1 MSLPEDS
8 KSSET
13 RINFQTESLIHFEVQ
28 GRLGNQLFCLSDAF
42 SLSQYFNRK
51 VVLDVSSVLQEYGK
65 PEWLEYALEW
75 EWAQVSTSPVV
86 HLEIGEL
93 NKVNVGVANPKDF
106 PPNSHFYGFNP
117 SIRSLEES
125 GLFQRG
131 VFPFNKSKL
140 TNLKRSQLALCVRRG
155 DYHQNPHLGT
165 LSGKYYK
172 KAMAEISESLN
183 NQEIV
188 VFCDSREET
197 ERFLNAN
204 NIPFSK
210 FDDHLSPLDA
220 LRELSASEYI
230 IMANST
236 FSFWGSYFSNAH
248 TFLPNP
254 FYISEPGWGSKLSE
268 GSTVIKYMRVP
279 KVRYFCRLILRK
291 LQS

>member
-13 RINFQTESLIHFEVQ
+13 RINFQTEPLIHFEVQ

-42 SLSQYFNRK
+42 SLSRYFNRK

-75 EWAQVSTSPVV
+75 EWAQVSTIPVV

-131 VFPFNKSKL
+131 VFPFSKRKL
-140 TNLKRSQLALCVRRG
+140 TNVKKSQLALCVRRG
-155 DYHQNPHLGT
+155 DYHQNPHLGM
-165 LSGKYYK
+165 LPGKYYK
-172 KAMAEISESLN
+172 KALAEISESLN
-183 NQEIV
+183 KQEIV

-197 ERFLNAN
+197 KSFLNAN
-204 NIPFSK
+204 SIPYSR
-210 FDDHLSPLDA
+210 FDENLSPLDA
-220 LRELSASEYI
+220 LKELSESQYI

-236 FSFWGSYFSNAH
+236 FSFWGSFFSNANS
-248 TFLPNP
+248 FIPNP

-268 GSTVIKYMRVP
+268 GSTVMRYMLLPRVC
-279 KVRYFCRLILRK
+279 YLYRLILRK
-291 LQS
+291 LFN